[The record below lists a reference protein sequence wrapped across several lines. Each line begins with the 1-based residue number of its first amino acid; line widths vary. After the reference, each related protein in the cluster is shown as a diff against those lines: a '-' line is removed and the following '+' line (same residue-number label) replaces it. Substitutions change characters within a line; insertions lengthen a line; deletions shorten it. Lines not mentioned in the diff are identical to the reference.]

1 MRTVLAFRTILPT
14 FTYHRPSSLAEL
26 LELKAKLGKD
36 AAILAGGTDLLVD
49 MKMGV
54 KRPPH
59 VIDIKSI
66 KELHVLEYKEGSGLI
81 IGPTVTL
88 RELETNS
95 LLKEKYP
102 VLWDAVRKIA
112 DVALRERATLAGN
125 IANASPAADS
135 APALLVYDA
144 KVELTSVNGSRLVP
158 LREFFTGVK
167 KTVMK
172 ENEVITKIMV
182 PEPPAGAKGEY
193 FKAARSAEDLALVG
207 IAALVANP
215 NNPAERVVRLA
226 YASVAPTPVYVKEVE
241 ELFKKDEPLNK
252 LIKEAVNIVLSKVSP
267 ISDVR
272 ATREYRLHLV
282 KYVTAYLLRK
292 LLGVK

>member
-1 MRTVLAFRTILPT
+1 MRTVLAFRTNLPV

-59 VIDIKSI
+59 VIDIKGI
-66 KELHVLEYKEGSGLI
+66 KELHVLEYRDGSGLI

-88 RELETNS
+88 RELETNG

-167 KTVMK
+167 KTIMK
-172 ENEVITKIMV
+172 EDEVITKIIV

-193 FKAARSAEDLALVG
+193 FKAVRSAEDLALVG

-252 LIKEAVNIVLSKVSP
+252 LIKKAVNIVLSKVSP

-272 ATREYRLHLV
+272 STREYRLHLV

>member
-1 MRTVLAFRTILPT
+1 MRSVLAFRTVLPE
-14 FTYHRPSSLAEL
+14 FTYHKPSTLTEL
-26 LELKAKLGKD
+26 LKLKAELGKD

-54 KRPPH
+54 KRPSH
-59 VIDIKSI
+59 VIDIKGVR
-66 KELHVLEYKEGSGLI
+66 ELHIIKYEEGLGLI

-88 RELETNS
+88 RELETS
-95 LLKEKYP
+95 SILKEKFP

-135 APALLVYDA
+135 APALLIYDA
-144 KVELTSVNGSRLVP
+144 KVELTSVNGSRLIP
-158 LREFFTGVK
+158 LRKFFTGVK
-167 KTVMK
+167 RTVMK
-172 ENEVITKIMV
+172 EDEVITRIVV

-193 FKAARSAEDLALVG
+193 FKAVRSAEDLALVG
-207 IAALVANP
+207 VAVLVASP
-215 NNPAERVVRLA
+215 NKPSERVVRLA
-226 YASVAPTPVYVKEVE
+226 YASVAPTPVYVEEVE
-241 ELFKKDEPLNK
+241 ELFKRDEPPAK
-252 LIKEAVNIVLSKVSP
+252 LIKEAVDIVLSKVSP

-272 ATREYRLHLV
+272 ATREYRLHIV
-282 KYVTAYLLRK
+282 KYVTAYLLKK